1 MPSIPLLELPCIVE
15 DQVQARYG
23 LGRQRQVEQLGLKA
37 SRNYKVRPC
46 VGVGVGGRGGG
57 EARTGTSGQVV
68 CVLRAVEKY

>member
-1 MPSIPLLELPCIVE
+1 MQAEAPSKWADEHVYVQGKCTIGASMPSIPLLELPCIVE

-46 VGVGVGGRGGG
+46 V
-57 EARTGTSGQVV
+57 
-68 CVLRAVEKY
+68 KK